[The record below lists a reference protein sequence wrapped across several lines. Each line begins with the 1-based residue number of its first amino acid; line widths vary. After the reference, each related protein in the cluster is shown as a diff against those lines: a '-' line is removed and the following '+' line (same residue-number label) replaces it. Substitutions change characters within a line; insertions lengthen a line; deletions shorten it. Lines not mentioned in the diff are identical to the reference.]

1 MNEQIKRINFIISIL
16 EEEQKR
22 LQIKYPQGM
31 EDTVQLKIMSLI
43 NKLITVLYRLDKKQM
58 SLEQAEKLTNNVV
71 VDTNKICD
79 ACVLEDALH
88 III

>member
-58 SLEQAEKLTNNVV
+58 SLEQEIGRAHV
-71 VDTNKICD
+71 
-79 ACVLEDALH
+79 
-88 III
+88 